1 MFSRVE
7 LGYLHRDLKLASHF
21 SGETAGEPAARL
33 DIDSSGLKYGRRFFV
48 DLETVE
54 PMELLH
60 FKLELEPSL
69 AGSKKMMVNGFQS
82 WSCSKEMFPAE
93 RLSPLPRVANPV
105 LGPYGDYRF
114 YRYSGRRG
122 HLHSWT
128 YTYFI
133 TGKDEITLVGSL
145 DERAGYTLFEYNYD
159 RDCLAV
165 YRDCEGALTRDR
177 YPLLRLYMGRG
188 KPRAVLDEYFK
199 AAGLSLSP
207 SPRITGW
214 CSWYNYFTRVT
225 EEDIRHNLNE
235 IARLALPL
243 DCIQIDDGWQGAI
256 GDWLKC
262 NEKFPSGM
270 KSVAGAISKGGFQPG
285 LWLAPFICERRSR
298 IFQEKKEWLLRDS
311 GGRPVKAG
319 YNPGWSGWFYA
330 LDFYAPGF
338 QEHLQRVFRLLQD
351 DWGYRFFKL
360 DFLYAVALLPRQ
372 GKTRGAVMTEAMEFI
387 RAQAK
392 GSTLLGCGVP
402 LGPAMGR
409 VDYCRI
415 GSDVAP
421 FWDMPLK
428 GLFYRERY
436 STGNSLASTIGRHH
450 LDRRAFRNDPDVFIL
465 RDGTPR
471 VNLNRLTRP
480 QRRTLFIL
488 NQLFGGLIFFS
499 DDPSE
504 YTAEQLRLLRSAY
517 PGVESTVHSVE
528 NENGLYRVSFTARRR
543 RYLVLAN
550 LSGKPRSAALSGGP
564 YFEEGCFVL
573 PPETA
578 LELAPYET
586 RCLLKIEPREER
598 PYLLGTAGHIFP
610 GAQIEKLILCKRSV
624 TLKLHEQA
632 APDTR
637 VFFSVPRGMINLRVN
652 KENYPV
658 TLKKGTYYTAVKL

>member
-1 MFSRVE
+1 MFSCIE
-7 LGYLHRDLKLASHF
+7 LGYLHRDRKLVCSFTGGA
-21 SGETAGEPAARL
+21 AGEPAAGL
-33 DIDSSGLKYGRRFFV
+33 DTDSFGLRYGRRFFV
-48 DLETVE
+48 DLKIVE
-54 PMELLH
+54 PIELLH

-82 WSCSKEMFPAE
+82 WSCSKEMSPAE
-93 RLSPLPRVANPV
+93 RIPPLPRVANPV

-114 YRYSGRRG
+114 YRSSGRRG

-128 YTYFI
+128 YTYFV

-145 DERAGYTLFEYNYD
+145 DEAAGYTLFEYDYG
-159 RDCLAV
+159 RDSLII
-165 YRDCEGALTRDR
+165 YRDCEGAIPRES
-177 YPLLRLYMGRG
+177 YPLLRLYLGRG
-188 KPRAVLDEYFK
+188 KPRAVLGEYFR
-199 AAGLSLSP
+199 AMGLSP
-207 SPRITGW
+207 KHSPRVTGW

-225 EEDIRHNLNE
+225 EKDIRHNLVE
-235 IARLALPL
+235 LSRLELPL
-243 DCIQIDDGWQGAI
+243 DYFQIDDGWQGAI
-256 GDWLKC
+256 GDWLEC

-285 LWLAPFICERRSR
+285 IWLAPFICERRSR
-298 IFQEKKEWLLRDS
+298 IFQEKSEWLLRDS
-311 GGRPVKAG
+311 TGRPVKAG

-338 QEHLQRVFRLLQD
+338 QDHLCRVFRLLREE
-351 DWGYRFFKL
+351 WGYRFFKL
-360 DFLYAVALLPRQ
+360 DFLYAAALLPRQ
-372 GKTRGAVMTEAMEFI
+372 GKTRGTIMNEAMQFI

-392 GSTLLGCGVP
+392 ESKLLGCGVP

-409 VDYCRI
+409 VEYCRI

-465 RDGTPR
+465 RDGVPR

-504 YTAEQLRLLRSAY
+504 YTAEQLRLLRSAF
-517 PGVESTVHSVE
+517 PGVENTAHSVE
-528 NENGLYRVSFTARRR
+528 NENGLYRVWFTARRR

-564 YFEEGCFVL
+564 YFDESRFVV

-578 LELAPYET
+578 LELDPYET
-586 RCLLKIEPREER
+586 RCLLLIEPREER
-598 PYLLGTAGHIFP
+598 PYLLGATGHIFP
-610 GAQIEKLILCKRSV
+610 GVQIERLILRKRSV
-624 TLKLHEQA
+624 TLQLHEQA
-632 APDTR
+632 AADTR
-637 VFFSVPRGMINLRVN
+637 VFFAVPRGMVNLKVN

-658 TLKKGTYYTAVKL
+658 TLKEGLYFAAVKF